1 MVKATHAL
9 LSAHV
14 AVFLVLVF
22 GAGAPWQEAL
32 IERLALGDAA
42 GVLAQPWTLLT
53 HVFLNVHPLE
63 FALGTAILALAGGS
77 LEERLGRARLC
88 GLYFGTAALVAL
100 GHLVLLQAGLS
111 RGILSGT
118 LGASCG
124 LLSAYL
130 FVRGSGRRVGT
141 LPFPLFYLLICFGV
155 LVGVWAIQQSRTAE
169 LALRS
174 QELVTIAHGALSR
187 SFDERLADLQ
197 RAARLDALRP
207 ATWGHLL
214 GLSLG
219 AISLYL
225 VQISERIRERVRVLR
240 EIQSLQTEVDARA
253 RVELLLSK
261 ISSHGID
268 ALTRPERRFL
278 RYASR
283 FYRQERAREAARSGV

>member
-1 MVKATHAL
+1 MKATHAL

-14 AVFLVLVF
+14 AAFLVLVF

-32 IERLALGDAA
+32 IERLALGDAV
-42 GVLAQPWTLLT
+42 GVIDQPWTLLT
-53 HVFLNVHPLE
+53 HLFLNVHPLE
-63 FALGTAILALAGGS
+63 FALGTAILALAGGA
-77 LEERLGRARLC
+77 LEDRLGRARLLS
-88 GLYFGTAALVAL
+88 LYFGTAALVAL
-100 GHLVLLQAGLS
+100 GHLVLRQAGLAE
-111 RGILSGT
+111 GVLTGT

-124 LLSAYL
+124 LLTSYL
-130 FVRGSGRRVGT
+130 FVRGEGRRLGT
-141 LPFPLFYLLICFGV
+141 LPFPLFYLLLCFGV
-155 LVGVWAIQQSRTAE
+155 LVGVWAIHQSRIAE

-197 RAARLDALRP
+197 RATRLQGLYP
-207 ATWGHLL
+207 ETWGHLL
-214 GLSLG
+214 GLTLG
-219 AISLYL
+219 AISLYV
-225 VQISERIRERVRVLR
+225 VQISERAHGRYKVLR

-261 ISSHGID
+261 ISQEGIE

-283 FYRQERAREAARSGV
+283 FYRHERAREAARSGA